1 LDSLALVIEA
11 PGHLALRQLGLL
23 EMQESD
29 ILVATE
35 WSGVS
40 TGTERLLWQGR
51 MPSFPGL
58 GYPLV
63 PGYET
68 VGRVVDAGAL
78 VRGMIGSR
86 VFVPGANCYVD
97 ARGLFGGAAG
107 HLVLPAARAIPVG
120 EMGREAVL
128 LALAA
133 TARRAVCGGA
143 LPDLIVG
150 HGVLG
155 RLAAR
160 ITVALGGAP
169 TVWEI
174 DSTRQAGGDGY
185 HVVHPGRDTE
195 RNYATIL
202 DVSGDSGLI
211 EGLIGRLTRGGEVV
225 LAGFYDQVA
234 FGFADAFRREARLR
248 ISAEFRPDDLVAVL
262 ALLRASSLRLDGLIT
277 HTRSAAEAE
286 EAYPQAF
293 ADSQCL
299 KMVLDWREIG

>member
-23 EMQESD
+23 EMQEAD

-63 PGYET
+63 PGYES

-78 VRGMIGSR
+78 ARGLIGSR
-86 VFVPGANCYVD
+86 VFVPGASCYVD

-107 HLVLPAARAIPVG
+107 HLLLPAARAIPVG
-120 EMGREAVL
+120 DMGQEAVL

-133 TARRAVCGGA
+133 TARRAVCGGS

-160 ITVALGGAP
+160 IAVALGGAP

-174 DSTRQAGGDGY
+174 DSTRQSGGSGY
-185 HVVHPGRDTE
+185 RVVHPGQDCE
-195 RNYATIL
+195 RSYATIL
-202 DVSGDSGLI
+202 DVSGDAGLI
-211 EGLIGRLTRGGEVV
+211 DGLIGRLTRGGELV
-225 LAGFYDQVA
+225 LAGFYEQVT
-234 FGFADAFRREARLR
+234 FGFADAFRREARIR

-262 ALLRASSLRLDGLIT
+262 ALLEAKALRLEGLIS
-277 HTRSAAEAE
+277 HVRRAAEAE

-299 KMVLDWREIG
+299 KMVLDWREVG